1 MPVNSLVQDGR
12 VGRGGALQSAGATGG
27 RELLDPVHLLVCTR
41 AFGQQGLKR
50 VQEQGRVDIARDSLE
65 SAQVLR
71 RGRVTIRTQC
81 EVGQ

>member
-12 VGRGGALQSAGATGG
+12 DGRGGALQPAGATGG
-27 RELLDPVHLLVCTR
+27 CEFFDPVHLLVCTR
-41 AFGQQGLKR
+41 AFGQQGRKR
-50 VQEQGRVDIARDSLE
+50 VQEQGRVDIARDALE

>member
-12 VGRGGALQSAGATGG
+12 VGRGGALQPAGATGG

-50 VQEQGRVDIARDSLE
+50 VQE
-65 SAQVLR
+65 
-71 RGRVTIRTQC
+71 
-81 EVGQ
+81 